1 MPIVKEKNTG
11 KVISRQ
17 LYNKEGTNTAAQI
30 ADSNPNW
37 ELTYDTNDAR
47 SRSEM
52 TYMGG
57 GKVHEYKKGGKVES
71 KKILDEMINPP
82 KRKSKPSKDKRVR
95 DYEHRF
101 LTEQEKIEK
110 GWKMKKTKIYR
121 KKKSKK

>member
-71 KKILDEMINPP
+71 
-82 KRKSKPSKDKRVR
+82 
-95 DYEHRF
+95 
-101 LTEQEKIEK
+101 
-110 GWKMKKTKIYR
+110 
-121 KKKSKK
+121 

>member
-1 MPIVKEKNTG
+1 
-11 KVISRQ
+11 
-17 LYNKEGTNTAAQI
+17 
-30 ADSNPNW
+30 
-37 ELTYDTNDAR
+37 
-47 SRSEM
+47 
-52 TYMGG
+52 MGG